1 MEDSRFRKNG
11 RRGGKEKYFC
21 KDSLHFA
28 IIGDMRPGEKRIP
41 LHRDPRVRAAV
52 FQVAAVGA
60 FVWGLLFIASNTAA
74 NMEERGIV
82 LGLSWLNKL
91 APFQVGFSP
100 FLDNTL
106 GDNTYWRIFFIG
118 IQNTVYVSVFGIV
131 AATALGFLI
140 GVMRLSP
147 NYLVAKI
154 ASVYVE
160 VFRNIPLLLWF
171 FFWYI
176 AVFLPVLP
184 GLSESISFGDAI
196 FINKGGFYMPR
207 PTAESGIG
215 AAVFFAICIAAIAG
229 SVYLSR
235 WAKKR
240 QEDTGQPFP
249 LALTI
254 LGILIAVPTV
264 GFFLSGQPFS
274 LEYPELGRFQLS
286 GGINL
291 TTEFFV
297 CWFALTTYTAAFIGE
312 NVRGGILAVSH
323 GQTEAA
329 RSLGLKHG
337 QNLNLVVIPQAM
349 RVIIPPTIS
358 QYLNL
363 TKNSTLAIAIAYEEI
378 ASIWMGISLNTT
390 GQALIIIAM
399 TWGVFCLLSFMTSAI
414 LNWYNKRVQLSER

>member
-1 MEDSRFRKNG
+1 M
-11 RRGGKEKYFC
+11 
-21 KDSLHFA
+21 
-28 IIGDMRPGEKRIP
+28 GEHSKIP
-41 LHRDPRVRAAV
+41 LHRDPRIRAAV
-52 FQVAAVGA
+52 FQAAAVLF
-60 FVWGLLFIASNTAA
+60 FVWAIWSIADNTAV
-74 NMEERGIV
+74 NMAERGIV
-82 LGLSWLNKL
+82 LGLSWLNKI

-100 FLDNTL
+100 FLANEL
-106 GDNTYWRIFFIG
+106 GENTYWRIFFIG
-118 IQNTVYVSVFGIV
+118 IQNTVYVSFFGII
-131 AATALGFLI
+131 AATLLGFII

-147 NYLVAKI
+147 NWLAAKI

-160 VFRNIPLLLWF
+160 FFRNIPLLLWF

-184 GLSESISFGDAI
+184 GLRDSISFADAV
-196 FINKGGFYMPR
+196 FVNNGGLYFPR
-207 PTAESGIG
+207 PVVESAVG
-215 AAVFFAICIAAIAG
+215 A
-229 SVYLSR
+229 
-235 WAKKR
+235 
-240 QEDTGQPFP
+240 
-249 LALTI
+249 
-254 LGILIAVPTV
+254 
-264 GFFLSGQPFS
+264 GFFLFFAFAAVVGVFYLAHWARMRQEKTGEQFPVLPAALAILILIPVLGFFISGAPYS

-312 NVRGGILAVSH
+312 NVRGGILSVSH

-329 RSLGLKHG
+329 RSLGLRHG
-337 QNLNLVVIPQAM
+337 PTLNLVVIPQAM

-390 GQALIIIAM
+390 GQALVIIAM
-399 TWGVFCLLSFMTSAI
+399 SVGVFWTLSFLTSAF
-414 LNWYNKRVQLSER
+414 LNWYNKRVQLAER

>member
-1 MEDSRFRKNG
+1 MR
-11 RRGGKEKYFC
+11 EK
-21 KDSLHFA
+21 K
-28 IIGDMRPGEKRIP
+28 IP
-41 LHRDPRVRAAV
+41 LHRDPKVRAAA
-52 FQVAAVGA
+52 FQAAAVLL
-60 FVWGLLFIASNTAA
+60 FVWALASIGQNTAA
-74 NMEERGIV
+74 NMAERGIV
-82 LGLSWLNKL
+82 LGLSWLEKI

-100 FLDNTL
+100 FLHNEL
-106 GDNTYWRIFFIG
+106 GSNSYWRIFFIG
-118 IQNTVYVSVFGIV
+118 VQNTVYVSFFGII
-131 AATALGFLI
+131 AATILGFI
-140 GVMRLSP
+140 VGVMRLSP
-147 NYLVAKI
+147 NWLAAKI

-160 VFRNIPLLLWF
+160 FFRNIPLLLWF

-184 GLSESISFGDAI
+184 GLRDSVNFGDAV
-196 FINKGGFYMPR
+196 FINNGGLYFPR
-207 PTAESGIG
+207 PVVESGTG
-215 AAVFFAICIAAIAG
+215 AAVFAAVCIAALAGIWRLATWAKIRQEKTGQQFPVLPAVLAVLAVVPALGFFIAG
-229 SVYLSR
+229 SPY
-235 WAKKR
+235 
-240 QEDTGQPFP
+240 
-249 LALTI
+249 
-254 LGILIAVPTV
+254 
-264 GFFLSGQPFS
+264 S

-329 RSLGLKHG
+329 RSLGLRHG
-337 QNLNLVVIPQAM
+337 QNLKLVVVPQAL

-390 GQALIIIAM
+390 GQALVIIAM
-399 TWGVFCLLSFMTSAI
+399 SVGVFWTLSFLTSAF
-414 LNWYNKRVQLSER
+414 LNWYNKRVQLAER